1 MLDLSQPLVMGI
13 LNVTPDS
20 FYALSRKES
29 DTSILHRTE
38 EILSEGG
45 DIIDIGGCSTRPGS
59 APVSEDEELERV
71 RRGLSLVR
79 RVAPDAVLSVDTFRS
94 SVARMS
100 CEEFGVSMVNDISGG
115 SGDAQMFDTVSS
127 LGVPY
132 VLTYNRGADDMKS
145 ADVVGD
151 MMLFFSGRI
160 QQLRDRGQKDI
171 ILDPGFGFAKDLDEN
186 YRIVSNLSV
195 LDEFGLPLLIGVSRK
210 RMVYNLLDCSIED
223 SLNGTTALHM
233 ACLLRGNCHLL
244 RVHDVKACREVVAI
258 YNQLKKSE

>member
-1 MLDLSQPLVMGI
+1 MGI

-20 FYALSRKES
+20 FYAMSRKES
-29 DTSILHRTE
+29 DTSIMRRTE

-59 APVSEDEELERV
+59 APVSEEEELERV
-71 RRGLSLVR
+71 RNGLSLVR
-79 RVAPDAVLSVDTFRS
+79 RVAPDAIVSVDTYRS

-100 CEEFGVSMVNDISGG
+100 CEEFGVAIVNDISGG
-115 SGDAQMFDTVSS
+115 SGDAQMFDIVSS

-132 VLTYNRGADDMKS
+132 VLTYNRGTDGLKS

-151 MMLFFSGRI
+151 MMLFFSCRI
-160 QQLRDRGQKDI
+160 QQLLVRGQKDI
-171 ILDPGFGFAKDLDEN
+171 ILDPGFGFSKDLDEN
-186 YRIVSNLSV
+186 YRIVSSLSM
-195 LDEFGLPLLIGVSRK
+195 LDEFGLPVLIGVSRK
-210 RMVYNLLDCSIED
+210 RIIHKLLGCSIEE

-244 RVHDVKACREVVAI
+244 RVHDVKACREVVTI
-258 YNQLKKSE
+258 YNQLRKSE